1 MVVLRFCG
9 VVQGVGFRPLV
20 YRTATELG
28 LCGGVYNDHS
38 NAIVLISP
46 KKHLKLR
53 AIKPMRL
60 VRFYPCATTL
70 PCATALLDPSA
81 LESSMRLLDSLLPK
95 LPALASISHI
105 AIYPLYKA
113 FSIIPSL
120 AAIDLSA
127 LQATF
132 HILPSYLSTHLSS
145 CSPNHLPNHS
155 PNSPSISPTLPTIPT
170 DSATCNDCLQ
180 EIFSPT
186 SRFYHYHLCACTNC
200 GARYSIIDSLPYDRA
215 RTSMRDFPLCAACK
229 QDFRTP
235 SSRFYH
241 AQPISCNACSIELRL
256 VDSRTNSVLARDYAG
271 IELCARL
278 LAQGEIVCIKGLGGF
293 ALICDSANEQAIA
306 RLRERKNRPH
316 KPFAIMCKNLAQARE
331 LADLCKEE
339 EDALTSLAAP
349 IVLARIKSK
358 AKPTPKPQK
367 PELNTIGIVLA
378 NTPLHHL
385 LLDIFPNPIIYTS
398 ANLESQPIITT
409 AQEAAS
415 LAHITPYVLDIDREI
430 LHGID
435 DSIVR
440 YIDSQIRPIRL
451 ARGQTPHIT
460 PLPCTNTAPL
470 DSRSII
476 ALGAGEK
483 ITPTLATATHAIL
496 TPYLGSLQSPKSL
509 ARLEDN
515 LSVFLPHIPAPTLI
529 ISDTHPRFET
539 TTLAHNL
546 AKEHSATHLS
556 LYHHHAHHC
565 AIWGEMARD
574 ETERILSIVWDG
586 SGLGADGSI
595 WGGEFLLGD
604 CREIARVG
612 HFMPFAL
619 LGGERAITE
628 PKRIAYILAKCAG
641 HSAMIARYEQ
651 ILEPPLIALAELKP
665 PVGHTTSSVGR
676 LIDGVAHLLGL
687 VDSITYQGQAG
698 ALLESIAQEAPTK
711 DPYPYTITHSGIIQ
725 WQEMIA
731 AICDDALALESS
743 FATQESTLEST
754 FATKAHIAYK
764 FLYTLAHIAK
774 SFALRIIAD
783 GTRVGLSG
791 GVFQNKLLC
800 EILGSMLKESG
811 ITYSYHTL
819 VPCNDGGIAFG
830 QAIFASRVMLQY
842 PNPR

>member
-53 AIKPMRL
+53 AIKPMRP
-60 VRFYPCATTL
+60 VRFY

-306 RLRERKNRPH
+306 HLRERKNRPH

-339 EDALTSLAAP
+339 EDVLTSLAAP

-358 AKPTPKPQK
+358 AKPTPKPSKAQPSIKIQYLRLNQK
-367 PELNTIGIVLA
+367 GVGLAIQAGIDHNASLPRPCEFIGYMDIDLSTDLTHLLEVYAKLCQGHPIVVGSRLLQGSQVIGRKLLRELTSKTLNTIIKA
-378 NTPLHHL
+378 ALHTSFSDAMCGFKFYRADIAAL
-385 LLDIFPNPIIYTS
+385 LRQQCSDDPSWFYC
-398 ANLESQPIITT
+398 
-409 AQEAAS
+409 AQMLIQA
-415 LAHITPYVLDIDREI
+415 
-430 LHGID
+430 
-435 DSIVR
+435 
-440 YIDSQIRPIRL
+440 Q
-451 ARGQTPHIT
+451 
-460 PLPCTNTAPL
+460 
-470 DSRSII
+470 
-476 ALGAGEK
+476 ALGIE
-483 ITPTLATATHAIL
+483 I
-496 TPYLGSLQSPKSL
+496 
-509 ARLEDN
+509 EE
-515 LSVFLPHIPAPTLI
+515 IPV
-529 ISDTHPRFET
+529 RWE
-539 TTLAHNL
+539 
-546 AKEHSATHLS
+546 
-556 LYHHHAHHC
+556 
-565 AIWGEMARD
+565 
-574 ETERILSIVWDG
+574 
-586 SGLGADGSI
+586 
-595 WGGEFLLGD
+595 
-604 CREIARVG
+604 
-612 HFMPFAL
+612 
-619 LGGERAITE
+619 
-628 PKRIAYILAKCAG
+628 
-641 HSAMIARYEQ
+641 
-651 ILEPPLIALAELKP
+651 
-665 PVGHTTSSVGR
+665 
-676 LIDGVAHLLGL
+676 
-687 VDSITYQGQAG
+687 
-698 ALLESIAQEAPTK
+698 
-711 DPYPYTITHSGIIQ
+711 
-725 WQEMIA
+725 
-731 AICDDALALESS
+731 DDALGSKVQVAKLARIYLKEIYRLRHLRR
-743 FATQESTLEST
+743 A
-754 FATKAHIAYK
+754 I
-764 FLYTLAHIAK
+764 LAHK
-774 SFALRIIAD
+774 S
-783 GTRVGLSG
+783 
-791 GVFQNKLLC
+791 
-800 EILGSMLKESG
+800 
-811 ITYSYHTL
+811 
-819 VPCNDGGIAFG
+819 
-830 QAIFASRVMLQY
+830 
-842 PNPR
+842 